1 MSDLIAAIATA
12 PYPSGVGI
20 LRLSGEGA
28 SAAADQVFR
37 PKNGIPLSLQPERQR
52 VYGSVY
58 DGEGRMIDQGL
69 AFLSPAPHSYT
80 GEDTA
85 EIHCHGSP
93 MVLSLA
99 LDALFSA
106 GARAASPGEFTK
118 RAFLNGKLDLSQAEA
133 VIDLIEAETPT
144 AARHAAGQLE
154 GTLARQVES
163 IYQGLTDV
171 LAHFYAVL
179 DYPDEDID
187 PFREETIR
195 NALHLALTQ
204 TETLLATYQ
213 RGRQIT
219 YGIPCAIIGR
229 PNVGKSSLLNAMA
242 GFERAIVTDIP
253 GTTRDTIEE
262 RVTLG
267 GVLLRL
273 IDTAG
278 LRDSADKVEQM
289 GVSRSQS
296 AAKEAELLLLVLD
309 GSKPLSEEDY
319 TAISLAKH
327 APACICILNK
337 GDLPPV
343 LFPDDLMDDFSSIC
357 RLSAAT
363 GEGLE
368 ELSHL
373 VSAAFPLS
381 EPSQGTSAFLSNE
394 RQHTAAMR
402 ARESLLRAKGSLAEG
417 LPPDLILTDVE
428 EGLSAL
434 GELQGRTVKDD
445 ITDRIFSR
453 FCVGK

>member
-1 MSDLIAAIATA
+1 MSDLIAAIATP

-28 SAAADQVFR
+28 FSAADQVFR
-37 PKNGIPLSLQPERQR
+37 PKNGAPLSTQPKRQM
-52 VYGSVY
+52 VYGSVF
-58 DGEGRMIDQGL
+58 DREERMVDQGL

-93 MVLSLA
+93 MVLSLV

-106 GARAASPGEFTK
+106 GARAAAPGEFTK
-118 RAFLNGKLDLSQAEA
+118 RAFLNGKLDLAQAEA

-154 GTLARQVES
+154 GNLSRRIES
-163 IYQGLTDV
+163 IYQGLTDI

-187 PFREETIR
+187 PFREQTIR
-195 NALHLALTQ
+195 DALHLALEQ
-204 TETLLATYQ
+204 VETLLSTYH

-229 PNVGKSSLLNAMA
+229 PNVGKSSLLNAIA

-278 LRDSADKVEQM
+278 LRDSTDKVEQL
-289 GVSRSQS
+289 GVNRSQS
-296 AAKEAELLLLVLD
+296 AAREAELLLLVLD
-309 GSKPLSEEDY
+309 ASQPLSEEDHA
-319 TAISLAKH
+319 AISLAKN

-343 LFPDDLMDDFSSIC
+343 LSPDDFRDDFSSVC
-357 RLSAAT
+357 RISAAT
-363 GEGLE
+363 GEGLK
-368 ELSHL
+368 ELDQM
-373 VSAAFPLS
+373 VSAAFPLNES
-381 EPSQGTSAFLSNE
+381 LVGAASYLSNA
-394 RQHTAAMR
+394 RQHAAAER
-402 ARESLLRAKGSLAEG
+402 AKASLLRANDSLDAG
-417 LPPDLILTDVE
+417 LPPDLVLTDVE